1 MTTTMSVQD
10 LTGRASARA
19 IPPRK
24 WAKLVAEWVERESLD
39 TEAAGPAVAAALLH
53 HLSRPRPP
61 ALLISYLSQAL
72 EEGLLTARAFA
83 LALLAH
89 MQRDEPT
96 LSAAL
101 LASIAT
107 ALLGTPTGL
116 DPTEPFP
123 SPIAL
128 PTPDV
133 GTSAS
138 GESNAVPALTLV
150 LPLLRHCVS
159 GPPQLLAL
167 AARLTALIPPLPAP
181 PFEAGLE
188 AAQLSGVL
196 PEEVAKPLRDCLTGL
211 MADLPMPEAA
221 PQPALFHDVPI
232 VSGFAELDGVP
243 QLSNLPTTLPLRQMT
258 SFLIEFAER
267 AQSST
272 PSSSYASDP
281 PHPPQHLIYLIRLG
295 RALTSDSQAY
305 LLALL
310 EAASNRV
317 IASLNLSPGQATR
330 AYVFF
335 TEELPVALRWWRDN
349 ADSKWPFP
357 SNLQNAL
364 AGTFASHNQEMAGW
378 HASVHATHTA
388 KSTQLM
394 DDDEVGGYS
403 PPDGWSMLSL
413 EATTVRRY
421 LSLGLLDEE
430 QAVALSESAK
440 AGPVGESLVERLSG
454 VQQHHLEAIAY
465 FISYATGASRH
476 LGAELVNVIKNA
488 PHSRP
493 PENLFLR
500 VAGSPPLLA
509 LVTAYITPKSLLDLI
524 VTHLLDHVEDQS
536 SRIEDP
542 QTSLTHFGP
551 GVVLAVALCAQFDL
565 PLPDLLYDGRRASN
579 IADLSSSEQ
588 SHLNGWVKALFG
600 SDGIDDEIILAT
612 SSQGLCRLAPTIV
625 QQAIVATMSGQLD
638 LDTLHSGLSYFAQ
651 PILSWCLGG
660 VVGWL
665 CAEIERQGIL
675 SGVHLNVLQTLV
687 LDSAFPEP
695 LLRAN
700 APAIARL
707 LDPATGLE
715 PVMLSSA
722 FDAAGVRARINV
734 LGGPDGG
741 PVVVPSDPAAPLVSL
756 RAELANVQHL
766 DLAPAGWES
775 RLYDILDISLR
786 TAGALPVLESIV
798 STDIIY
804 PPTLDSPPNSPEV
817 QFLAFVSVL
826 NMPHACAPPLAVALI
841 DAYLPYLFTQRS
853 PFVPL
858 AAMPAPTQTML
869 SSTTPA
875 HNPPP
880 LPFASHALHH
890 LLRGALLAAD
900 AYTSEEGGFA
910 DYLANHLSDEFACQR
925 ARPAFTSPRQK
936 RSRVGALGVV
946 DALCPEQKELI
957 CELISLFEG
966 DEEIRSRWPNLTPM
980 STMGPATGPAS

>member
-1 MTTTMSVQD
+1 MTSSMSVQL
-10 LTGRASARA
+10 LTGRACTRA
-19 IPPRK
+19 VPPRK
-24 WAKLVAEWVERESLD
+24 WAKLVADWAEREGLD
-39 TEAAGPAVAAALLH
+39 AEAAGRAVAAALLH

-61 ALLISYLSQAL
+61 ALLINYLSQGL
-72 EEGLLTARAFA
+72 EAGLLTARTFA
-83 LALLAH
+83 LSLLAH
-89 MQRDEPT
+89 MHRSEHSLHTP
-96 LSAAL
+96 L

-107 ALLGTPTGL
+107 ALFGTPTGL
-116 DPTEPFP
+116 DPSEPFP
-123 SPIAL
+123 SPITL

-138 GESNAVPALTLV
+138 GDAEPIPALTLM
-150 LPLLRHCVS
+150 LPLLRQCVS

-188 AAQLSGVL
+188 AAQLSSVL
-196 PEEVAKPLRDCLTGL
+196 PEDVAKPLRDCLTGL
-211 MADLPMPEAA
+211 IADLPMPEAA
-221 PQPALFHDVPI
+221 PAPAIFSDVPI

-243 QLSNLPTTLPLRQMT
+243 QLSNLPTTLPLRQMA
-258 SFLIEFAER
+258 SFLIEYTER
-267 AQSST
+267 AQSWTS
-272 PSSSYASDP
+272 SSSYYTV
-281 PHPPQHLIYLIRLG
+281 PPQPPQNLVYLIRLG

-310 EAASNRV
+310 EAASARV
-317 IASLNLSPGQATR
+317 IASLTLAPSQATR

-349 ADSKWPFP
+349 ADRKWPFP
-357 SNLQNAL
+357 SNLHNAL
-364 AGTFASHNQEMAGW
+364 GSTFASHTQEMSGW
-378 HASVHATHTA
+378 HASVQCNHTA
-388 KSTQLM
+388 KSAQLM
-394 DDDEVGGYS
+394 DDDEGGGYTA
-403 PPDGWSMLSL
+403 PEGWSMLSL
-413 EATTVRRY
+413 EETTVRRY

-430 QAVALSESAK
+430 QAATLAEGGK
-440 AGPVGESLVERLSG
+440 PCPVGESLVERLSG

-465 FISYATGASRH
+465 FISYATGASRS
-476 LGAELVNVIKNA
+476 LGVELVNVIKNA
-488 PHSRP
+488 PNSRP

-509 LVTAYITPKSLLDLI
+509 LVTAYITPKSLLELI

-551 GVVLAVALCAQFDL
+551 SVVLADALCAQFDL

-579 IADLSSSEQ
+579 IADLTSSEQ
-588 SHLNGWVKALFG
+588 GHLNGWVKALFG

-625 QQAIVATMSGQLD
+625 QQAIVATMNGQLD

-660 VVGWL
+660 VVRWL

-687 LDSAFPEP
+687 LDSAFPTP

-715 PVMLSSA
+715 SVMLSSS
-722 FDAAGVRARINV
+722 FDVPGVRARIDAV
-734 LGGPDGG
+734 GGPDGG
-741 PVVVPSDPAAPLVSL
+741 PVSVPLDPSAPLVTL

-766 DLAPAGWES
+766 DVVPAGWES
-775 RLYDILDISLR
+775 RLYDALDTSLR
-786 TAGALPVLESIV
+786 SALPLLEGVI
-798 STDIIY
+798 STDILY
-804 PPTLDSPPNSPEV
+804 PPTIDTPPNSPEV

-826 NMPHACAPPLAVALI
+826 HMPYACAPPLAVALI
-841 DAYLPYLFTQRS
+841 NAYLPHLFTHRS

-858 AAMPAPTQTML
+858 AAMPAPTPTML

-875 HNPPP
+875 HTPPP
-880 LPFASHALHH
+880 LPFASHALHS
-890 LLRGALLAAD
+890 LLRGVLLAAD
-900 AYTSEEGGFA
+900 AYGADEGGFS
-910 DYLANHLSDEFACQR
+910 DYLASHLADEFACQR
-925 ARPAFTSPRQK
+925 ARPVSNSPPSK
-936 RSRVGALGVV
+936 RAKVSALGIV

-957 CELISLFEG
+957 CELVTLFES
-966 DEEIRSRWPNLTPM
+966 DDEIRARWPNLTPL

>member
-1 MTTTMSVQD
+1 MPASMSVQE
-10 LTGRASARA
+10 LTGRACTRA
-19 IPPRK
+19 VIPRK
-24 WAKLVAEWVERESLD
+24 WAKLVADWAQREGLD
-39 TEAAGPAVAAALLH
+39 AQEASSAVAAALLY
-53 HLSRPRPP
+53 HLLRPRPP
-61 ALLISYLSQAL
+61 ALLLSYLSRAL
-72 EEGLLTARAFA
+72 EDGLLSARTFS
-83 LALLAH
+83 LSLLAH
-89 MQRDEPT
+89 MHRNEHSIHPPF
-96 LSAAL
+96 LAAIAAAL
-101 LASIAT
+101 LGA
-107 ALLGTPTGL
+107 PTGL
-116 DPTEPFP
+116 DPSEPLP
-123 SPIAL
+123 SPITL
-128 PTPDV
+128 PTPDI

-138 GESNAVPALTLV
+138 GDAEPVSALTLM
-150 LPLLRHCVS
+150 LPLLRLCVS
-159 GPPQLLAL
+159 GPPQLLPL

-188 AAQLSGVL
+188 AAQLSSVL
-196 PEEVAKPLRDCLTGL
+196 PEEVAKPLRDCLAGL
-211 MADLPMPEAA
+211 MADLPMLEAA
-221 PQPALFHDVPI
+221 PAPAVFSDVPI
-232 VSGFAELDGVP
+232 GSGFAELDGVP
-243 QLSNLPTTLPLRQMT
+243 QLSNLPTTLPLRQMA
-258 SFLIEFAER
+258 SFVIEYTER
-267 AQSST
+267 AHSWATS
-272 PSSSYASDP
+272 PLYSSDP
-281 PHPPQHLIYLIRLG
+281 PQPPQNLIHLIRLG

-310 EAASNRV
+310 EAASARV
-317 IASLNLSPGQATR
+317 TASLTQAPSQATR

-357 SNLQNAL
+357 SNLHNAL
-364 AGTFASHNQEMAGW
+364 AGTFASHTQEMSVW
-378 HASVHATHTA
+378 HRSVHANHTA
-388 KSTQLM
+388 KSAQLM
-394 DDDEVGGYS
+394 DDDEGGGYTA
-403 PPDGWSMLSL
+403 PEGWSMLSL
-413 EATTVRRY
+413 EETTVRRY

-430 QAVALSESAK
+430 QAATLAEGGK
-440 AGPVGESLVERLSG
+440 PCPVGESLVEHLSG
-454 VQQHHLEAIAY
+454 VQKHHLDAIAY
-465 FISYATGASRH
+465 FISYATGASRA

-488 PHSRP
+488 PHSLP

-551 GVVLAVALCAQFDL
+551 SVVLADALCAQFDL

-579 IADLSSSEQ
+579 VADLSSSEQ

-675 SGVHLNVLQTLV
+675 SGVHLNVLQALA
-687 LDSAFPEP
+687 LDSAFPSP

-722 FDAAGVRARINV
+722 FDAAAVRARIDAV
-734 LGGPDGG
+734 GGPDGG
-741 PVVVPSDPAAPLVSL
+741 RVIVRGGPADPLAAL
-756 RAELANVQHL
+756 RTELANVQHL
-766 DLAPAGWES
+766 DLVPTGWES
-775 RLYDILDISLR
+775 RLYDSLDASLR
-786 TAGALPVLESIV
+786 TVGALPLLEAVV
-798 STDIIY
+798 STDILY
-804 PPTLDSPPNSPEV
+804 PPTFDAPANSPEV

-826 NMPHACAPPLAVALI
+826 NMPSACTPPLAVALI
-841 DAYLPYLFTQRS
+841 DAYLPHLFTHRS

-858 AAMPAPTQTML
+858 SPMPGPPPTML
-869 SSTTPA
+869 SSTTSA
-875 HNPPP
+875 HAPPP
-880 LPFASHALHH
+880 SPFASQALHN

-900 AYTSEEGGFA
+900 AYAADEGGFS
-910 DYLANHLSDEFACQR
+910 DYLVSHLSDEFAYQR
-925 ARPAFTSPRQK
+925 ARPAISPPPSK
-936 RSRVGALGVV
+936 RTKLHALGTA
-946 DALCPEQKELI
+946 DTLCAEQKELI
-957 CELISLFEG
+957 CELVTLFEN
-966 DEEIRSRWPNLTPM
+966 DDEIRVRWPNLTPM
-980 STMGPATGPAS
+980 SNMAPATGPAS